1 MQYSEKFKEE
11 NEQMKER
18 YDLTIQ
24 RIREMKMEHT
34 VSQPYQDY
42 FQKMA
47 DFLLQMKDLYDQAG
61 TEAFYSRSLDEC
73 RKLNDSLYQDIL
85 PENYEKS
92 YANPAYAV
100 KVMGKT
106 FGKILSF
113 LYTEIRGEIIFAYE
127 QRLFDMTIINEL
139 FVEIYNLFEQEKV
152 TYRQVKEAVYW
163 YISDYSDVMMMY
175 RIREQLDLELDFAT
189 SIIMDSDLLDLRYLY
204 RYGEYISDNEILTAK
219 FLNTCSEEEIDAM
232 AATYTEGYR
241 EGFSNNGMDISKK
254 KLVNIRYS
262 IGFERIIR
270 AAIKQ
275 FRSMGLEPII
285 YRSAVHS
292 INKRQMIKIG
302 YISTSPNK
310 QYEFDHRCDSA
321 IYLDK
326 SLVTR
331 KLENLRAAYEE
342 YVAEANV
349 FGGPA
354 CMEIFGEY
362 PFEPLNKQEVYG
374 YSKAQEELEVQYR
387 GQANQIVNEYI
398 NPEERSF
405 TIIAYPMPE
414 IGEDYEEI
422 FKEIVKV
429 NTLDKELYKNIQQNL
444 IDALDQAKEV
454 RVIGRGENQTDIL
467 VQMHSLAN
475 PEKETNFEN
484 CLADV
489 NIPVG
494 EVFTSPKLTG
504 TNGVLHVS
512 EVYLNE
518 LKYND
523 LKITFEDG
531 MISDY
536 TCKNFETEEEN
547 KKYIKENVLYNR
559 ETLPIGEFAI
569 GTNTTAYVM
578 AHHYNIVYKLPILI
592 VEKMGPHFAVGDTC
606 YSYCEETKVY
616 NPDGKEIVA
625 KDNER
630 SLLRKEEI
638 SQAYF
643 HCHTDITIPY
653 EEIGSITAIK
663 EDGSE
668 IPIISDGRFVLS
680 GTEALNQPFLDE
692 MEKN

>member
-34 VSQPYQDY
+34 ISQPYQDY

-630 SLLRKEEI
+630 SILRKEEI